1 MIEIQ
6 EIIKKEDSKEGDSIE
21 EMIEIRIDIKDKDK
35 IILTNNKTMNKFKN
49 KKIIK
54 YIIDSIQIN
63 NKIKGI
69 IDKEIMIEDKIDKE
83 EG

>member
-21 EMIEIRIDIKDKDK
+21 EMIEIRIDIKDKAK
-35 IILTNNKTMNKFKN
+35 IILTNKKTMNKFKN

-63 NKIKGI
+63 NKIRGI

>member
-21 EMIEIRIDIKDKDK
+21 EMIEIRIDIKDKAK
-35 IILTNNKTMNKFKN
+35 IILTNKKTMNKFKN